1 MTGFR
6 ACVLATALT
15 LSLLSPSC
23 RLFHRSAKTKF
34 TPPPPPAPTAPASKP
49 DPQTSQTGAQIPAP
63 PEIQPQAPNIS
74 QPPVGPGKLPPP
86 PRRKTVRQPAAP
98 PPAETAPASQPQP
111 PAPPPQLEQV
121 LTAEKQKAYNDE
133 IDNHISHT
141 QRTLAALGGRR
152 LNGEQQTY
160 LDRIRAFL
168 KQAEEAR
175 KIDLFR
181 ARNLAQR
188 ASLLADDLVRSVQ

>member
-6 ACVLATALT
+6 ACLLAATLA

-23 RLFHRSAKTKF
+23 RLFHRSAKTKV
-34 TPPPPPAPTAPASKP
+34 TPPPPPAPTVPASKP
-49 DPQTSQTGAQIPAP
+49 APETPQQGAQIPAP

-74 QPPVGPGKLPPP
+74 QPPVEPGKLPPP
-86 PRRKTVRQPAAP
+86 PRRKTARQPAVA
-98 PPAETAPASQPQP
+98 PPAETAPAPQP
-111 PAPPPQLEQV
+111 PSSPPPQLEQV

-133 IDNHISHT
+133 IDSHISHA
-141 QRTLAALGGRR
+141 QRTLAALGSRR

-188 ASLLADDLVRSVQ
+188 ASLLADDLLRSVQ